1 MKVKAALK
9 SIMQSL
15 QGRKEVEA
23 KQICVNEKRVRGKS
37 GEILSTYGLHHQE
50 SSPQWV
56 MVEEQRWGRK
66 MAIARKGDEQKQ
78 REQIP
83 TLI

>member
-1 MKVKAALK
+1 MEAQAGKAIAEDQLLLLYVQMERG
-9 SIMQSL
+9 SEGNQ
-15 QGRKEVEA
+15 
-23 KQICVNEKRVRGKS
+23 EKFF
-37 GEILSTYGLHHQE
+37 LYGLHHQE

-56 MVEEQRWGRK
+56 VVEEQRWGRK